1 MIIQFYITFS
11 YIVVSYREHFVPIIL
26 EILQTKHK
34 ITKKTINDIVY
45 YFYNINTHF
54 IEQYTTEYNTDIST
68 PYISLLNYASLYFTK
83 NILNTLDL
91 VEQERIKDEQKHNTP
106 QYLVNAIYAI
116 FGFVGTPKSSPKSS
130 PVSSPKSMSV
140 PLSMS
145 SPKSRKSSAKPGGR
159 KVNSSKK
166 HLNKRAS
173 TNTNAITKK
182 SKSKR
187 ALVK

>member
-1 MIIQFYITFS
+1 M
-11 YIVVSYREHFVPIIL
+11 
-26 EILQTKHK
+26 
-34 ITKKTINDIVY
+34 
-45 YFYNINTHF
+45 
-54 IEQYTTEYNTDIST
+54 
-68 PYISLLNYASLYFTK
+68 LNYASRYFTK
-83 NILNTLDL
+83 NILNTLDP
-91 VEQERIKDEQKHNTP
+91 VEQERIMDEQKHKTP
-106 QYLVNAIYAI
+106 KYLVIAICAI

-130 PVSSPKSMSV
+130 PKSLSVPMSV
-140 PLSMS
+140 L

-187 ALVK
+187 TLVK